1 MDLSEAQTFTFT
13 PNAPV
18 NAFRLNN
25 IPDGSSSFTIKVM
38 QGSAFYTVGIN
49 SMHVGAG
56 ATCDMK
62 WPGGVIPVVTQN
74 ANAID
79 IYSFKIF
86 DGAALKANPTD
97 NTIYGVVGGQNYS

>member
-1 MDLSEAQTFTFT
+1 
-13 PNAPV
+13 
-18 NAFRLNN
+18 
-25 IPDGSSSFTIKVM
+25 M
-38 QGSAFYTVGIN
+38 QGSSFFTVGIN

-79 IYSFKIF
+79 IYSFKIW
-86 DGAALKANPTD
+86 DGNNAVAEGL
-97 NTIYGVVGGQNYS
+97 YGVIGGQNFA